1 MALPMSSRG
10 RHRRPSKTAPV
21 VAAGGMT
28 VALVG
33 ADAALLSG
41 AASAQA
47 TDDQLRRL
55 RQCESG
61 GNYSINTGNG
71 YYGAYQFALGTW
83 RGLGYSGYPHQASP
97 GTQDQAAR
105 DLQERSGW
113 GQWPACARKMG
124 LYGESGE
131 RASRSSTRSSSSAA
145 TTQRAPKVRVV
156 VAPTAPPPFTQHLHA
171 GMVKQVREDVRQWQ
185 QRMKDR
191 GWQITVDGRFG
202 AQSAAIATKFAQEK
216 KLTRTKPGI
225 VNGHVWTA
233 AWRMPVA

>member
-1 MALPMSSRG
+1 MALPLSSRG
-10 RHRRPSKTAPV
+10 RHRRPSKTAPA

-33 ADAALLSG
+33 ADAALLSSG
-41 AASAQA
+41 ASAAA

-55 RQCESG
+55 RNCESG

-83 RGLGYSGYPHQASP
+83 RSLGYSGYPHQASP
-97 GTQDQAAR
+97 STQDQAAR
-105 DLQERSGW
+105 ELQARSGW
-113 GQWPACARKMG
+113 GQWPACARKLG
-124 LYGESGE
+124 LYGERTS
-131 RASRSSTRSSSSAA
+131 RDTTSRSSSTTTA
-145 TTQRAPKVRVV
+145 TKKRAPKVRVV
-156 VAPTAPPPFTQHLHA
+156 VAPTAPPPFVQHLHA

-202 AQSAAIATKFAQEK
+202 AQSAAIATKFAKEK
-216 KLTRTKPGI
+216 NLTRTKPGV